1 MTQSKALR
9 IILIGPPGSGK
20 GTQANILCTRY
31 DLGHVSTGDLLRRN
45 IQEGTAL
52 GNLARAAMESGGLV
66 PDSVIVQLLEE
77 LYHSR
82 RGDEVS
88 FVLDGFPR
96 SESQAIALS
105 EFLEARGQAV
115 HRVLLLKLADEAIV
129 DRLVHRRSCPECG
142 RSYHLKALPPKVEGV
157 CDDDGSTLIWRTDD
171 HEEVIRKR
179 VETYHGETKP
189 VAEYY
194 ERKGVL
200 SAVDA
205 ANGIDEVA
213 ARIASIVDSVLA
225 ST

>member
-1 MTQSKALR
+1 M
-9 IILIGPPGSGK
+9 
-20 GTQANILCTRY
+20 
-31 DLGHVSTGDLLRRN
+31 
-45 IQEGTAL
+45 
-52 GNLARAAMESGGLV
+52 
-66 PDSVIVQLLEE
+66 
-77 LYHSR
+77 
-82 RGDEVS
+82 
-88 FVLDGFPR
+88 
-96 SESQAIALS
+96 
-105 EFLEARGQAV
+105 
-115 HRVLLLKLADEAIV
+115 KLADEAIV